1 MSDSLRP
8 HGLQHVRSPCPLPT
22 PRVYSNSCPLIWWC
36 HPTNSSSVIP
46 FSSKFQSFL
55 ASGSFQMSQLFA
67 SCSQS
72 IGVSASISVLQW
84 ILRTDWKWQP
94 TPVFLPGESHGW
106 KSLVGYSS
114 RGRKELDTT
123 EWLHFYFTS
132 LTMVWLDILA
142 DQGTLMIL
150 LQQYSSKA

>member
-106 KSLVGYSS
+106 KSLVGYSP

>member
-150 LQQYSSKA
+150 LQQDSSKA

>member
-106 KSLVGYSS
+106 KSLVGYSP
-114 RGRKELDTT
+114 RGRKESDTT
-123 EWLHFYFTS
+123 ERLNFQLSMLKKLKLKGSMKTYKTF
-132 LTMVWLDILA
+132 
-142 DQGTLMIL
+142 
-150 LQQYSSKA
+150 